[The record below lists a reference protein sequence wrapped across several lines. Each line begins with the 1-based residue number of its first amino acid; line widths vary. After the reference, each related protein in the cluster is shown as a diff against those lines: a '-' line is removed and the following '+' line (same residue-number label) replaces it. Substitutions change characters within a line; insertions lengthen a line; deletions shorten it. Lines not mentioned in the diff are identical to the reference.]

1 MTETIPP
8 PTITAPAL
16 FRASAPPAQVL
27 DQLGPLADMP
37 GTWMGG
43 GFNLISL
50 PDKHDNKIFRLRLN
64 TTRETLTFTPIG
76 GPIPNRG
83 SAQDDI
89 AFLGLHY
96 FQQVSDAITNEGRH
110 VEPGLWLNLPATT
123 APQQG
128 ATIARLG
135 TIPHGD
141 SLLAQGTSLTVNGGP
156 KIDSVD
162 STPFTLD
169 PTTGARKNDTNA
181 AYLAPF
187 TSTSLPAG
195 VPAGSIANP
204 NLVLTN
210 AIKNQKIVKTVVL
223 FVSATPVGGING
235 TPIAPPNKPN
245 AVGGIVNIPF
255 VTVNANANSF
265 SAIFWIETIE
275 NTDGS
280 QFLQLQYTQTVI
292 LDFSGLKWPHI
303 SVATL
308 VKQ

>member
-1 MTETIPP
+1 MTT
-8 PTITAPAL
+8 PAL
-16 FRASAPPAQVL
+16 FRASAPSTTVL
-27 DQLGPLADMP
+27 AQLGPLSDLP
-37 GTWMGG
+37 GTWVGN

-50 PDKHDNKIFRLRLN
+50 PDKHDNKLFRLKLN
-64 TTRETLTFTPIG
+64 ATRETLTFTSIG

-96 FQQVSDAITNEGRH
+96 FQQVSDAITNEALH
-110 VEPGLWLNLPATT
+110 LEPGLWLNLPITT
-123 APQQG
+123 APQEP

-141 SLLAQGTSLTVNGGP
+141 SLLALGTFRPVDGGP
-156 KIDSVD
+156 QIHSVD

-169 PTTGARKNDTNA
+169 ATTGARINDPNPV
-181 AYLAPF
+181 YLAPF
-187 TSTSLPAG
+187 TSTPLPPG
-195 VPAGSIANP
+195 IPVGSIANP
-204 NLVLTN
+204 NLLLTN
-210 AIKNQKIVKTVVL
+210 AIKGQKIVKTVVL

-235 TPIAPPNKPN
+235 TPIAPPSKPN
-245 AVGGIVNIPF
+245 NVGGIVNIPF
-255 VTVNANANSF
+255 VVTNANANSF

-275 NTDGS
+275 NSDGS

-292 LDFSGLKWPHI
+292 LDFIGLKWPHI
-303 SVATL
+303 AVATL